1 VAKEAAGPDAPVHVI
16 VGEDSYLAEEALERI
31 LASAIGGDRAE
42 ALTVVYGDEVANR
55 WERVVNAARAGSL
68 FASRR
73 AVVVR
78 RADLIKA
85 ARSDEADGGP
95 APTPSASEEG
105 RRKRRPDGDPA
116 VEPILAYLAEPA
128 PDATLVLM
136 AARPD
141 RRRLPWSRLCKEGRV
156 HAAEPLKGRF
166 LRSYVEEDLR
176 RRGLRLTGEAVAAL
190 IDEVGQDLRRLVG
203 EVEKLEAWAGGEAK
217 GALSADEVLDVLGR
231 GMARPLYL
239 LADCLTARDL
249 AGAVERTQELLEAD
263 EDEFRFKIVATLH
276 RTLRQVRA
284 ARALRERRM
293 PARDIGARLLPP
305 NMQFKLDALLAAAGR
320 WSDEDLREALSAVD
334 RADRRMKRGSNAA
347 TTIVAALA
355 EACRERA
362 DATSRRGR

>member
-1 VAKEAAGPDAPVHVI
+1 VAKDAAGPDAPVHVI

-42 ALTVVYGDEVANR
+42 ALTVVYGDEVGNR

-68 FASRR
+68 FATRR

-85 ARSDEADGGP
+85 ARSDEGEEGP
-95 APTPSASEEG
+95 APAPEEG
-105 RRKRRPDGDPA
+105 RRKRKPDGDPA

-176 RRGLRLTGEAVAAL
+176 RRRLRLTGEAVAAL

-217 GALSADEVLDVLGR
+217 AALSADEVLDVLGR

-239 LADCLTARDL
+239 LADCLAARDL

-284 ARALRERRM
+284 ARALKERRV
-293 PARDIGARLLPP
+293 PARDIGAQLLPP
-305 NMQFKLDALLAAAGR
+305 NMQFKLDALVAAAGR
-320 WSDEDLREALSAVD
+320 WSDDDLREALSAVD

-355 EACRERA
+355 EACRGRVA
-362 DATSRRGR
+362 ATSRRGR